1 MARAVNQD
9 TIDLLVWI
17 DDNADPIRTAL
28 TAIADQQAE
37 VAAGSRGLLLPAAVV
52 RLLRADAQKWRVL
65 LAEFDALLEAA
76 GPDIDRL

>member
-17 DDNADPIRTAL
+17 DNNAEPIRTAL

-37 VAAGSRGLLLPAAVV
+37 AAVNTGFPAAAK
-52 RLLRADAQKWRVL
+52 LLRADAQAWRNIL
-65 LAEFDALLEAA
+65 TEFDAMLEAA
-76 GPDIDRL
+76 GADIDRL